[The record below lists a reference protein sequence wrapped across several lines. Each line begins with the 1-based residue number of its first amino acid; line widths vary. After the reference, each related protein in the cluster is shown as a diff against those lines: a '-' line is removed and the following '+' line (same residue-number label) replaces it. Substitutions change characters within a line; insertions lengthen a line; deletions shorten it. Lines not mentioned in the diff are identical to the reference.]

1 MRKYGV
7 IPNEF
12 TLAAVISGRA
22 NLGEIEWGEQ
32 LHGHVLHMGLADSLS
47 VANAIV
53 VLYSKCEILDSS
65 SMLFHGMV
73 RRDVIT
79 WSTIIVGYSQAG
91 HCEEAFRFFSRM
103 RREGPKPNEVTL
115 ASLLSACGNVVILEQ
130 GKQLHALVLSLG
142 LDEDVL
148 ISSALIN
155 MYSKCGSIVEALRI
169 FEATGN
175 EEIVSWIAMINGFA
189 EHGHSKEAIDLFER
203 EKESERDFAMRE
215 RGDEEEKKSLQK
227 FLVEAK
233 RWRRLS
239 TYIGLGSELASGSSN
254 FAFSI
259 SSYVQNSEV
268 MGIAKEVL

>member
-1 MRKYGV
+1 
-7 IPNEF
+7 
-12 TLAAVISGRA
+12 
-22 NLGEIEWGEQ
+22 
-32 LHGHVLHMGLADSLS
+32 
-47 VANAIV
+47 
-53 VLYSKCEILDSS
+53 
-65 SMLFHGMV
+65 
-73 RRDVIT
+73 
-79 WSTIIVGYSQAG
+79 
-91 HCEEAFRFFSRM
+91 M
-103 RREGPKPNEVTL
+103 RREGLKPNEVTL

-175 EEIVSWIAMINGFA
+175 EEIVSWTAMINGFA

-227 FLVEAK
+227 FFVEAK

-239 TYIGLGSELASGSSN
+239 TYIGLGDPVANPVATSDT
-254 FAFSI
+254 
-259 SSYVQNSEV
+259 Q
-268 MGIAKEVL
+268 IAKKGWCNRPRNLKLKSSPRSSLTHNIIGYAGKLLELFSR